1 MPLYEFTCRKCGHQF
16 EELITLAELEVEGL
30 ACPGCGSSEITRGF
44 STFATTS
51 SAGEAAPACGLAKGC
66 GAGGFG

>member
-1 MPLYEFTCRKCGHQF
+1 MPLYEFTCQKCGHQF

-30 ACPGCGSSEITRGF
+30 CCPGCGSREVARGL
-44 STFATTS
+44 STFATAS
-51 SAGEAAPACGLAKGC
+51 SPHESAPACGLSGGC